1 MFERQRER
9 WISEAPSLVVACW
22 GFFLCQPFSSLVGI
36 SISVQKRR
44 ATPSL
49 PLFCIFSHLKSSA
62 EYQESHQLSVA
73 RTEESRESSVC
84 EFDHCKRAG
93 NCHIPS
99 PVRIAVL
106 LEGQGAG
113 EEMNIQ
119 LCYVHFPKW
128 KRQLDKVT

>member
-1 MFERQRER
+1 MCERQRER
-9 WISEAPSLVVACW
+9 WISEAPSLVVACC
-22 GFFLCQPFSSLVGI
+22 FFCVSAFFFPCGHLHLGSEEKGNAEPAS
-36 SISVQKRR
+36 
-44 ATPSL
+44 
-49 PLFCIFSHLKSSA
+49 FCIFSHLKSSA
-62 EYQESHQLSVA
+62 EYQASHQLSAA
-73 RTEESRESSVC
+73 RTKENRESSVC

-99 PVRIAVL
+99 PIRIAVL

-113 EEMNIQ
+113 EEMNIP